1 MWMEMDTALTQLLDD
16 LMLIESLQIPSC
28 GIHPWKINDEFV
40 PLATLAIKERH
51 KYNQPRRDKKLQQ
64 WMMVAGTT
72 PRSIDHAP

>member
-1 MWMEMDTALTQLLDD
+1 MWMEMDTALTRLLDD

-28 GIHPWKINDEFV
+28 G
-40 PLATLAIKERH
+40 KERH
-51 KYNQPRRDKKLQQ
+51 KYNQPRRDEKLQQ